1 MMGLLTHLTAA
12 REYDAAHT
20 LWHPAFSREENY
32 RAFGEC
38 ANPAGHG
45 HRFRVELTFGAPISA
60 ERPYVIRRESVR
72 RLFDDLLAPRLDR
85 TNLNTAFGPDGFL
98 PTGENLVR
106 AIWKIVEGSLDED
119 VSLVRVKVVETR
131 KNSFSYTGGRR
142 PESRTATD

>member
-1 MMGLLTHLTAA
+1 MMGPLTHLTAA
-12 REYDAAHT
+12 REYDAAHK
-20 LWHPAFSREENY
+20 LWHPAFTREENY

-45 HRFRVELTFGAPISA
+45 HRFRLELTLGAPVSA
-60 ERPYVIRRESVR
+60 ERPYEIRRESVR
-72 RLFDDLLAPRLDR
+72 RIFDDVLAPRIDR
-85 TNLNTAFGPDGFL
+85 ANLNDAFGAGGFL

-106 AIWKIVEGSLDED
+106 EIWKIVEGSLDED

-142 PESRTATD
+142 PETKTATD

>member
-1 MMGLLTHLTAA
+1 MGSLAHLTAA

-20 LWHPAFSREENY
+20 LWHPSFTREENY

-45 HRFRVELTFGAPISA
+45 HRFRVELTFGARVSA

-72 RLFDDLLAPRLDR
+72 RIFDDLLAPRIDR

-106 AIWKIVEGSLDED
+106 AIWTIVEGSLDED
-119 VSLVRVKVVETR
+119 VALIRVRVVETR
-131 KNSFSYTGGRR
+131 KNSFSYTGGRHSA
-142 PESRTATD
+142 SRTEID